1 MEYFFMFIGL
11 GFFISIIWMVQ
22 VAEERMYQRKLN
34 EQREFG
40 YQKQKKKDRKAFLKN
55 NQ

>member
-1 MEYFFMFIGL
+1 MEYILFFIGL
-11 GFFISIIWMVQ
+11 GFFIFIIWMVQ

-40 YQKQKKKDRKAFLKN
+40 YEGPKRRFRKELDDM
-55 NQ
+55 

>member
-11 GFFISIIWMVQ
+11 GFFIYIIWMVQ
-22 VAEERMYQRKLN
+22 VAEERSYQRKLT

-40 YQKQKKKDRKAFLKN
+40 FQLNPSKRPKN
-55 NQ
+55 S

>member
-1 MEYFFMFIGL
+1 MEMFLFFIGL
-11 GFFISIIWMVQ
+11 GFFIAVIWMVQ

-40 YQKQKKKDRKAFLKN
+40 YEKQKRRRQKDLDKLL
-55 NQ
+55 